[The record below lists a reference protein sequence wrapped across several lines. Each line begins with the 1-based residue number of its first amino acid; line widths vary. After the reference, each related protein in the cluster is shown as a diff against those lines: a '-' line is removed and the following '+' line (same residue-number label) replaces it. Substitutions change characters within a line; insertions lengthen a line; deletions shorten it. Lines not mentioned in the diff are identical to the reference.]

1 MGTQI
6 VVETEF
12 EAKLLKAIRAETN
25 HKAFGKQVDLLE
37 VYAQPNSRL
46 SEEVIRQGGRAERF
60 TIEHGDLSTF
70 EGQMQLLRMIFRLRP
85 KNIWVAPECHP
96 WCAWNRFNASRSI
109 KGYEKIQQT

>member
-1 MGTQI
+1 MDTQI

-46 SEEVIRQGGRAERF
+46 SEEVIRQGG
-60 TIEHGDLSTF
+60 
-70 EGQMQLLRMIFRLRP
+70 GQKDSPSSMETCQLLKARCNCF
-85 KNIWVAPECHP
+85 E
-96 WCAWNRFNASRSI
+96 
-109 KGYEKIQQT
+109 